1 MSLAVSDKHIP
12 EWQSI
17 SCNLQDWCLV
27 CWEAIH
33 LVWSP
38 DSCITAAQCTKNYQ
52 NIVQKQFDKVIA
64 KIKGCNFFCHT
75 VYTSY
80 TAQPVAQY
88 TTCTLSLIHLNI
100 FLSHISNCNKTSC
113 AKQPK
118 ARGPST
124 LSQCSPIKMNTGIDA
139 VAIMQMLTADDMN
152 MKSKSKYKRRGSHSE
167 CQNCNNSYDRNLC
180 CPVIQYVQLQWSC

>member
-1 MSLAVSDKHIP
+1 MSGLLGGHTSGVKPRFLYHSSSVYQKLPKHSAEAV
-12 EWQSI
+12 WQSY
-17 SCNLQDWCLV
+17 C
-27 CWEAIH
+27 
-33 LVWSP
+33 
-38 DSCITAAQCTKNYQ
+38 KNKR
-52 NIVQKQFDKVIA
+52 VQ
-64 KIKGCNFFCHT
+64 FFCHT

-100 FLSHISNCNKTSC
+100 FLSHISNCNITSC

-124 LSQCSPIKMNTGIDA
+124 QSQCSPIKMNTGIDA

-152 MKSKSKYKRRGSHSE
+152 IKSKSKYKRRGSHSE